1 VLNHTNRLNYRGL
14 RIKTMKTLTL
24 ASIYELQGL
33 KAEALEIYKEL
44 LMANPDNKEAKIAIK
59 RLSGIRKKYLGVNED
74 MKKFFLNMNSE
85 VEFLEFERW
94 MVKLWN

>member
-1 VLNHTNRLNYRGL
+1 MLNHTNRLNYRGL

>member
-1 VLNHTNRLNYRGL
+1 
-14 RIKTMKTLTL
+14 MKTLTL

-33 KAEALEIYKEL
+33 KSEALEIYKEL
-44 LMANPDNKEAKIAIK
+44 LRENPDNKEAKIAIM
-59 RLSGIRKKYLGVNED
+59 RLSGIRKKYQGVDEE

-94 MVKLWN
+94 LVKLWN